1 MLAERTKNSQFLP
14 TRPPRYCTHKFM
26 IVRRIDTKGRFNGES
41 TEFIFSCVEKNDPEY
56 QRPNLRKDP
65 TTVIED

>member
-1 MLAERTKNSQFLP
+1 
-14 TRPPRYCTHKFM
+14 
-26 IVRRIDTKGRFNGES
+26 FNGES